1 MTIGRTGALAV
12 IGAGLLVSLLAA
24 MPASAEIAVLSNGQT
39 LKLSSHRQEGS
50 VLYLSLKD
58 GGEVGVVAT
67 DVRGIVPD
75 EFVDEVVPEVIAAV
89 GRGGD
94 LRVLA
99 TEAAKR
105 HGVDPELVLAV
116 VRAESAFRPDAV
128 SPKGAQGLMQL
139 MPKTARE
146 LGVADSFDPLQNLD
160 GGTRYLKQLLARYN
174 GDVEKAVAAYNA
186 GPGAVQRHKG
196 VPPYRETL
204 HYVKRVLREYQAAA
218 AAKEPP
224 QKP

>member
-1 MTIGRTGALAV
+1 MIGKVA
-12 IGAGLLVSLLAA
+12 ISLLALLA
-24 MPASAEIAVLSNGQT
+24 ATRLVSAEIAVLSNGQT
-39 LKLSSHRQEGS
+39 LKVTSHRQEGS

-58 GGEVGVVAT
+58 GGEVGVAAT
-67 DVRGIVPD
+67 EVRGIVPD
-75 EFVDEVVPEVIAAV
+75 EFVEEVVPEVIAAV

-94 LRVLA
+94 LRALA
-99 TEAAKR
+99 TEAARR
-105 HGVDPELVLAV
+105 HGVDPELVLAMV
-116 VRAESAFRPDAV
+116 AAESAFRPDAV
-128 SPKGAQGLMQL
+128 SPKGAKGLMQL
-139 MPKTARE
+139 MPATARE

-160 GGTRYLKQLLARYN
+160 GGTRYLKQLLAMYN
-174 GDVEKAVAAYNA
+174 GDVKKAVAAYNA

-218 AAKEPP
+218 AAKEP